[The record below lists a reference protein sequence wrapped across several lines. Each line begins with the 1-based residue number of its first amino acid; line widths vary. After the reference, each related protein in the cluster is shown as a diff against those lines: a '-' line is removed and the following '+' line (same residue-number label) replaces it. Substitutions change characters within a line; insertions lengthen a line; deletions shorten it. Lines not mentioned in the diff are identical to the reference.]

1 MTNQVIPAEAVIV
14 DKLSEINWLVEVVSN
29 AEREDTE

>member
-14 DKLSEINWLVEVVSN
+14 DKLSELDWLVDVVAD
-29 AEREDTE
+29 AEDVA